1 MTQYG
6 VACSNIDIRVSQT
19 LSLLSNLSNAKR
31 GRCTFEVRTT
41 YYATLQT
48 QRPVRFSVC
57 SVPVFIAINTYSA
70 LQTSIGV
77 AADITTT
84 GIEMSW
90 NILTIPHDTP

>member
-6 VACSNIDIRVSQT
+6 VACSIIDILASQT
-19 LSLLSNLSNAKR
+19 LSLLSNAKR

-41 YYATLQT
+41 SCATLQT

-57 SVPVFIAINTYSA
+57 SVPVCIAITTYSA
-70 LQTSIGV
+70 LQTSIDV
-77 AADITTT
+77 AADVTKT

-90 NILTIPHDTP
+90 NILTIPHVAP